1 MKKLI
6 ILIPALFFLTACP
19 SEQEV
24 KEMVD
29 GMAEKRN
36 QAIAVISSSDYSL
49 EGLLKA
55 QDYFFEISEK
65 VHLMKEDKKALDNI
79 KYMIK
84 NDGIKK
90 FCEEF
95 IVPIRYW
102 QNLEAFCSPAN
113 SPYKCSPDIKN
124 YQATQTKFLELI
136 GGDLNQKF
144 NNEQACN

>member
-1 MKKLI
+1 MKKLF
-6 ILIPALFFLTACP
+6 ILLPALFFLTACP

-24 KEMVD
+24 KEMVG
-29 GMAEKRN
+29 GMADKRN
-36 QAIAVISSSDYSL
+36 QAIAVISSSDFSL
-49 EGLLKA
+49 EGLLKT
-55 QDYFFEISEK
+55 QDYFFDLSEK
-65 VHLMKEDKKALDNI
+65 VHLMKEDKKALESI

-102 QNLEAFCSPAN
+102 QNLEAFCSSS
-113 SPYKCSPDIKN
+113 SPYKCSPDIQN
-124 YQATQTKFLELI
+124 YQSTQAKFLELI

-144 NNEQACN
+144 KNESSCN

>member
-1 MKKLI
+1 VKKLF
-6 ILIPALFFLTACP
+6 ILLPALFFLTACP

-24 KEMVD
+24 NEMVD
-29 GMAEKRN
+29 GMADKRN
-36 QAIAVISSSDYSL
+36 QAITVISSSDFSL

-55 QDYFFEISEK
+55 QDYFFDLSEK
-65 VHLMKEDKKALDNI
+65 VHLMKEDKKALESI

-102 QNLEAFCSPAN
+102 QNLETYCSSS
-113 SPYKCSPDIKN
+113 SPYKCSPDIQN
-124 YQATQTKFLELI
+124 YQSTQAKFLELI

-144 NNEQACN
+144 KNESSCN